1 MHDIG
6 RGRFNYMGDFI
17 ASMNKGPVKVDFGKD
32 AKPISEKQ
40 KAIDELNERN
50 LKMIQ
55 RSLTLGSGL
64 AVIACFVGWQF
75 TKWWYGVRDIHG
87 FGEKMS
93 ERMPKVSG
101 KLEDSAL
108 GRKLQATSEASRDA
122 ISEDKNLTDWRRSLR
137 GKFNTSEGA
146 ALARQNSLVLAQ
158 RREAERIA
166 RKSKKAAVSST
177 SEVPE
182 GTISA
187 DMALAAAAAA
197 SEEAAAPAPKARLTR
212 KNSMD
217 LATMAAAEAITAS
230 EEAVQA
236 EAKALEAV
244 AAAEAAALKA
254 KAALATA
261 EASTAVAIEEAEAGE
276 KVAAAA

>member
-87 FGEKMS
+87 FAEKMS

-101 KLEDSAL
+101 MFL
-108 GRKLQATSEASRDA
+108 
-122 ISEDKNLTDWRRSLR
+122 SLR
-137 GKFNTSEGA
+137 TSVRCGKCRCFLVWSGA
-146 ALARQNSLVLAQ
+146 FRGHMCCQ
-158 RREAERIA
+158 
-166 RKSKKAAVSST
+166 
-177 SEVPE
+177 
-182 GTISA
+182 
-187 DMALAAAAAA
+187 
-197 SEEAAAPAPKARLTR
+197 
-212 KNSMD
+212 
-217 LATMAAAEAITAS
+217 
-230 EEAVQA
+230 
-236 EAKALEAV
+236 
-244 AAAEAAALKA
+244 
-254 KAALATA
+254 
-261 EASTAVAIEEAEAGE
+261 
-276 KVAAAA
+276 